1 MFQFLNNTNQVF
13 VDCLANFL
21 NDSKKLSISCLSFY
35 ELFLAF
41 DCNKVIW
48 NLLRIRSDVSI
59 FSPCPSQFSSAEF
72 FLSSDFW
79 SF

>member
-1 MFQFLNNTNQVF
+1 MFQFLNKTNQVF

-41 DCNKVIW
+41 DCNKVI
-48 NLLRIRSDVSI
+48 
-59 FSPCPSQFSSAEF
+59 
-72 FLSSDFW
+72 
-79 SF
+79 